1 MRRVRSQSRASRVK
15 GKQNEKRDDSGIAYR
30 ETNGGGDAGG
40 EGPRDG
46 RDIRS
51 EGSQKAGCG
60 GHRRGTANGTLLYAD
75 GSGIE
80 MVEEENS
87 DNVRL
92 YECFWVRRDACEN
105 GEVQ

>member
-1 MRRVRSQSRASRVK
+1 MKNVTIAGLLIARLTAAGTQAEKDRVMDEIFARRVARKRAA
-15 GKQNEKRDDSGIAYR
+15 GDIA
-30 ETNGGGDAGG
+30 E
-40 EGPRDG
+40 
-46 RDIRS
+46 
-51 EGSQKAGCG
+51 
-60 GHRRGTANGTLLYAD
+60 GTANGTLLYAD